1 VALNEPGTAAE
12 AGEIIR
18 SLIDHIVLTPADGL
32 VKAELFGELATLV
45 RFSEE
50 RERGTK
56 SAGSAG
62 EPALLSV
69 VAGIGFEPMTF
80 RL

>member
-1 VALNEPGTAAE
+1 MVNELGTATE
-12 AGEIIR
+12 AGEIMR
-18 SLIDHIVLTPADGL
+18 GLIDRIVLTPADGIL
-32 VKAELFGELATLV
+32 QANLYGDLASLMNCAEAQ
-45 RFSEE
+45 E
-50 RERGTK
+50 RKTNN
-56 SAGSAG
+56 AGSSG